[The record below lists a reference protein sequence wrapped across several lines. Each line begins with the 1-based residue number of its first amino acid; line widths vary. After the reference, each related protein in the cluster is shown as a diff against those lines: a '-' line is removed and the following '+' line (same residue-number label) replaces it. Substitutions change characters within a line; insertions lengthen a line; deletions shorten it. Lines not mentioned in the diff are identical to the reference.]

1 MDKFR
6 NILLNCFKWLVA
18 HAWIASKK
26 SILLIVSVSYRHG
39 QLFTCFHVVWSK
51 RYWHVSF
58 NLFFSWTCLPSNRVF
73 SNRELRKA
81 CMQGAKKT
89 LNIANRLPLQLMLVR
104 IVSRD
109 MHASKVVRKPQWKND
124 FFCTL
129 IYDAYNV
136 EPVAFSCNDHK
147 FFFCF
152 NCDT

>member
-1 MDKFR
+1 MWTFPSCETHRQDRGLYKLCR
-6 NILLNCFKWLVA
+6 LEVKWRSTNNY
-18 HAWIASKK
+18 IFPT
-26 SILLIVSVSYRHG
+26 VSS
-39 QLFTCFHVVWSK
+39 
-51 RYWHVSF
+51 
-58 NLFFSWTCLPSNRVF
+58 SNRFF

-81 CMQGAKKT
+81 CMQGGKKT
-89 LNIANRLPLQLMLVR
+89 LNIANRMPLQLMLVR

-152 NCDT
+152 NRDT